1 MSATTYHQPQRARRG
16 DSDFVMSR
24 TELRAFAENPHAW
37 VQGELEIKPSGAM
50 LFGSLV
56 DAMLLDR
63 EELKRYIWRPETYF
77 SKAKT
82 KAEKDKADADGNIE
96 KPWNGNSKTC
106 RDWMQEQAA
115 AGRVVVNNYAFQ
127 LAEKAARLAREN
139 SAFGAML
146 SGAQTQVVLEWSY
159 LDAETGIEVPLKA
172 MVDLV
177 PPAGAALVDLKTAMK
192 ADPRGF
198 EKAVWQNGYYYQ
210 AGFYLWGWRECRDS
224 NRNIFA
230 WHVIE
235 TGGCSPDGVP
245 ARKSFTQGTYVC
257 AADYAAIGIDHA
269 KRDLARYARCLADGK
284 FPEYTDKPKMIEAP
298 KWAGKEIS

>member
-1 MSATTYHQPQRARRG
+1 MSATTYHQPQRAKRG
-16 DSDFVMSR
+16 DADFVMSR
-24 TELRAFAENPHAW
+24 TELRAFADNPHAW

-56 DAMLLDR
+56 DAMLLDPSA
-63 EELKRYIWRPETYF
+63 LAQFAARPTTYTD
-77 SKAKT
+77 SKGAT
-82 KAEKDKADADGNIE
+82 
-96 KPWNGNSKTC
+96 KPWNGNSNTC
-106 RDWMQEQAA
+106 KDWLKRAA
-115 AGRVVVNNYAFQ
+115 AEGKQVVSEYAYKQ
-127 LAEKAARLAREN
+127 AEKAACLAREN
-139 SAFGAML
+139 GAFGAML

-159 LDAETGIEVPLKA
+159 LDAETGIEVPVKA

-177 PPAGAALVDLKTAMK
+177 PPAGAALIDLKTAMK

-224 NRNIFA
+224 DRSIFA

-269 KRDLARYARCLADGK
+269 KRDLARYARCLAEQRW
-284 FPEYTDKPKMIEAP
+284 PEYTDKPKMIEAP
-298 KWAGKEIS
+298 KWAGKEAA

>member
-1 MSATTYHQPQRARRG
+1 MSATTYHQPQRAKRG

-56 DAMLLDR
+56 DAMLLDPSA
-63 EELKRYIWRPETYF
+63 LAQFAARPTTYTD
-77 SKAKT
+77 SKGAT
-82 KAEKDKADADGNIE
+82 
-96 KPWNGNSKTC
+96 KPWNGNSNTC
-106 RDWMQEQAA
+106 KDWLKRAA
-115 AGRVVVNNYAFQ
+115 AEGKQVVSEYAYKQ
-127 LAEKAARLAREN
+127 AEKAARLAREN

-177 PPAGAALVDLKTAMK
+177 PPAGAALIDLKTAMK

-224 NRNIFA
+224 DRSIFA

-269 KRDLARYARCLADGK
+269 KRDLARYARCLADGRW
-284 FPEYTDKPKMIEAP
+284 PEYTDKPKMIEAP
-298 KWAGKEIS
+298 KWAGKEAA

>member
-1 MSATTYHQPQRARRG
+1 MSATTYHQPQRAKRG

-56 DAMLLDR
+56 DAMLLDPSA
-63 EELKRYIWRPETYF
+63 LAQFAARPTTYVD
-77 SKAKT
+77 SKGAT
-82 KAEKDKADADGNIE
+82 
-96 KPWNGNSKTC
+96 KPWNGNSNTC
-106 RDWMQEQAA
+106 KDWLKRAA
-115 AGRVVVNNYAFQ
+115 AEGKQVVSEYAYKQ
-127 LAEKAARLAREN
+127 AEKAARLAREN

-177 PPAGAALVDLKTAMK
+177 PPAGAALIDLKTAMK

-224 NRNIFA
+224 DRSIFA

-269 KRDLARYARCLADGK
+269 KRDLARYARCLADGRW
-284 FPEYTDKPKMIEAP
+284 PEYTDKPKMIEAP
-298 KWAGKEIS
+298 KWAGKEAA